1 MFLLDQSGNG
11 YLEYNFMSKWFYD
24 IFFGAATGSV
34 NCDFFLLGM
43 TLVSW
48 SLAIDERGGY

>member
-24 IFFGAATGSV
+24 IFLSAATGSV
-34 NCDFFLLGM
+34 NYGFFIRNDFSLLV
-43 TLVSW
+43 VS
-48 SLAIDERGGY
+48 Y

>member
-34 NCDFFLLGM
+34 NCDFFFVGNDFSLLF
-43 TLVSW
+43 VS
-48 SLAIDERGGY
+48 Y